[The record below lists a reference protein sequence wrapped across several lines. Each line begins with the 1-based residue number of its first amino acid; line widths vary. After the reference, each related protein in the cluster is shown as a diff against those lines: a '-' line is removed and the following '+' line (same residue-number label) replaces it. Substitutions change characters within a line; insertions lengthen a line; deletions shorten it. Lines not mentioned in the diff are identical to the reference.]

1 MKKTKIVAL
10 LFIFASFF
18 FFGSSI
24 VEAKEPFYNITGLY
38 LKSDEVDAGDKL
50 YVDLYMNANE
60 STEIRG
66 YFAELTGSGKYITL
80 ELKDVTKNNPYF
92 SLSSYMLPGES
103 YRLNMLT
110 VKDSEDEI
118 TYSLVGGQNYMNPQG
133 KNTFKIKDVNKLNN
147 FATTGETTVKKD
159 GKVKFNIDT
168 NFEFEYV
175 SIGFRNLTAGT
186 SGHLAYLNKESD
198 GTYTLDLTRTNDSST
213 IIDGEYKITDIFFF
227 LKNTRQSLQYSSQT
241 VGGGTLPFGF
251 DSRFTVKSEEQVIA
265 PAEEAVLTGVEVK
278 SETAKI
284 NDRVFVTLRSNK
296 SIISAKLIFSN
307 ENESMTVNLKQMTSE
322 PNFIVPYT
330 TSAGTY
336 DLDYAII
343 KTVDGKEY
351 QYRKGADYYNIKHFD
366 FNSKLTIVDEKV
378 ESDSLNLDNAKISAD
393 DIEKLKEIESNVVI
407 EIDATNNSVI
417 SKELFEIIKGSNKT
431 VVIKNNNVE
440 WTFNG
445 LDVKDAKQID
455 VSTKI
460 YDVTE
465 EDEVSGKVKS
475 GVVIDFADNDKLPGK
490 CLIKLYNNEKI
501 AEILNKNNANIY
513 YFNEKTNKFEEIKL
527 NAEYNSDGYYEF
539 YISHNSKYVITTEKI
554 DTEYVDDSKE
564 TSKSSS
570 GMDLK
575 TILLIAIPSAVVIIL
590 IIVVLVVSKKRK
602 NNKTQ
607 SVKKEEKTED
617 KKEEK

>member
-1 MKKTKIVAL
+1 
-10 LFIFASFF
+10 
-18 FFGSSI
+18 
-24 VEAKEPFYNITGLY
+24 
-38 LKSDEVDAGDKL
+38 
-50 YVDLYMNANE
+50 
-60 STEIRG
+60 
-66 YFAELTGSGKYITL
+66 
-80 ELKDVTKNNPYF
+80 
-92 SLSSYMLPGES
+92 
-103 YRLNMLT
+103 
-110 VKDSEDEI
+110 
-118 TYSLVGGQNYMNPQG
+118 
-133 KNTFKIKDVNKLNN
+133 
-147 FATTGETTVKKD
+147 
-159 GKVKFNIDT
+159 
-168 NFEFEYV
+168 
-175 SIGFRNLTAGT
+175 
-186 SGHLAYLNKESD
+186 
-198 GTYTLDLTRTNDSST
+198 
-213 IIDGEYKITDIFFF
+213 
-227 LKNTRQSLQYSSQT
+227 
-241 VGGGTLPFGF
+241 
-251 DSRFTVKSEEQVIA
+251 
-265 PAEEAVLTGVEVK
+265 
-278 SETAKI
+278 
-284 NDRVFVTLRSNK
+284 
-296 SIISAKLIFSN
+296 
-307 ENESMTVNLKQMTSE
+307 MTVNLKQMTSE

-564 TSKSSS
+564 TTKSSS